1 MEEARYNGNPKNIS
15 LHRVT
20 LQDALEQGFLKK
32 LKESLP
38 EEHEVSSMD
47 EGEYFDYIKIHARTR
62 RAFYRNTCANPPTTM
77 PDLSRTTPSKN
88 AYIKTVKTGKNNKL
102 RKSVI
107 LGC

>member
-47 EGEYFDYIKIHARTR
+47 EGEYFDYI
-62 RAFYRNTCANPPTTM
+62 
-77 PDLSRTTPSKN
+77 
-88 AYIKTVKTGKNNKL
+88 
-102 RKSVI
+102 
-107 LGC
+107 